1 MSKQSQRLDIL
12 LVQRGEV
19 PSRERARRL
28 IMAGGVR
35 VDNQVVDKPGKRV
48 PYDAAIR
55 ISRLQPAYVSRG
67 GLKLQKA
74 IDHFGIDVTGKVAMD
89 VGASTGGFTD
99 CLLQNGAA
107 FVYAVD
113 VGYGQL
119 DWKLRRD
126 ERVAILERTNIRY
139 MRPEQFSSCKQ
150 GGYSVGIDLA
160 TIDVSFISLDK
171 VVPVVTSLLQMGGQ
185 IIALI
190 KPQFEAGRHNV
201 GKGGVVN
208 DPDIHLTV
216 IQNICDLSENMGLTV
231 RGLTYSPIK
240 GPAGNIEYLIW
251 LQKGSNSRSPMSVS
265 IIHYPVSS
273 IQNIISEAHATF
285 TN

>member
-1 MSKQSQRLDIL
+1 
-12 LVQRGEV
+12 
-19 PSRERARRL
+19 
-28 IMAGGVR
+28 MAGGVR

-48 PYDAAIR
+48 SYHAGIR

-74 IDHFGIDVTGKVAMD
+74 IDHFGIDVTGKVAID

-126 ERVAILERTNIRY
+126 ERVTVLERTNIRY
-139 MRPEQFSSCKQ
+139 VRPEQFPPYIPSAC
-150 GGYSVGIDLA
+150 GGDIGGGIDLA

-171 VVPVVTSLLQMGGQ
+171 VVPVVISLLRMDGQ
-185 IIALI
+185 VIALI
-190 KPQFEAGRHNV
+190 KPQFEAERHNV
-201 GKGGVVN
+201 GKGGVVKN
-208 DPDIHLTV
+208 PDIHLTV
-216 IQNICDLSENMGLTV
+216 IQNICDLAARMGLTV
-231 RGLTYSPIK
+231 KGLTYSPIR

-251 LQKGSNSRSPMSVS
+251 LQKENDTGCSMEESRIQYS
-265 IIHYPVSS
+265 VSS
-273 IQNIISEAHATF
+273 IQNVISEAHATF
-285 TN
+285 AN